1 MSRSGGLGG
10 TPPDRMSHGALGQ
23 APGGGGHAQRSSQP
37 RLCPS
42 HALAPGCSP
51 PPEPQDGPLL
61 HSSLMILCKE
71 GVTRCRK
78 GSSPTWVLTTLV
90 TGGRWWV
97 SPTCPCT
104 TAAGKMN
111 QARPLGVVTLPRG
124 AGPPVPQC
132 THLAHGLI
140 FRASPR
146 LMQKPAPPVANQKWT
161 GRCGRGSVVRLPDPT
176 ARLRGGCRPSN
187 PRGTGL
193 CGWNT
198 HHLGLADPLRGLD
211 GPVQAGLAQVDV
223 LCVRVTGQQ
232 PQQGPHV
239 HVVIII
245 HVAEP
250 PGKRQAVRAPC
261 GGGAGWEGR
270 SRGRSPA
277 RGRGHR
283 WAPAKGRHSLSPG
296 FDEAVVLHG
305 HLAGQRLAAVG
316 GRAVSIDHVAC
327 GQGEG
332 L

>member
-1 MSRSGGLGG
+1 MQEGVLPDLGADH
-10 TPPDRMSHGALGQ
+10 PSDRWAVVGQPNLPVHHCCWEDEPSQ
-23 APGGGGHAQRSSQP
+23 APRCGDLATWGGPTCAPVHSPGPWAHLQGQPSADAEACPAGGKPEVDRPLWEGERGETP
-37 RLCPS
+37 RPHCQ
-42 HALAPGCSP
+42 A
-51 PPEPQDGPLL
+51 
-61 HSSLMILCKE
+61 
-71 GVTRCRK
+71 V
-78 GSSPTWVLTTLV
+78 
-90 TGGRWWV
+90 GGR
-97 SPTCPCT
+97 
-104 TAAGKMN
+104 
-111 QARPLGVVTLPRG
+111 
-124 AGPPVPQC
+124 
-132 THLAHGLI
+132 
-140 FRASPR
+140 
-146 LMQKPAPPVANQKWT
+146 
-161 GRCGRGSVVRLPDPT
+161 
-176 ARLRGGCRPSN
+176 RPSN

-261 GGGAGWEGR
+261 GGGAGWGGGGR